1 VTIGIIFLGRGG
13 RQSVSPVWVWQ
24 VVVAESAL
32 PPTIFGFI
40 ANPTVAVALGASSV
54 PNGVACASLLVRG
67 S

>member
-1 VTIGIIFLGRGG
+1 
-13 RQSVSPVWVWQ
+13 
-24 VVVAESAL
+24 VVAESAL